1 MTKNLYDFVLDCSVT
16 MAWCFEDESNDYTD
30 AILENLEN
38 TTAIVPT
45 IWPLEVAN
53 VLLLSK
59 KNKRITEVQSAGF
72 IDALSALPIVVDQS
86 TTSRAMH
93 SIFVLAGQSGLTIY
107 DAAYLELAIREKI
120 PLLTLDKGL
129 IKAAK
134 KLCIPIV
141 INLEEITTPK

>member
-1 MTKNLYDFVLDCSVT
+1 MAKNLYDFVLDCSIT
-16 MAWCFEDESNDYTD
+16 MAWCFEDESNEYTD
-30 AILENLEN
+30 SILENLKD

-59 KNKRITEVQSAGF
+59 KNKRITEVQSASF
-72 IDALSALPIVVDQS
+72 IDALSALPIVIDQS

-93 SIFVLAGQSGLTIY
+93 STFVLAAQSDLTVY
-107 DAAYLELAIREKI
+107 DAAYLELAIREEI

-134 KLCIPIV
+134 KLHIP
-141 INLEEITTPK
+141 LKS

>member
-1 MTKNLYDFVLDCSVT
+1 MTKKLYDFVLDCSIT
-16 MAWCFEDESNDYTD
+16 MAWCFEDEGNEYTNSV
-30 AILENLEN
+30 LENLKD
-38 TTAIVPT
+38 TKATVPT

-53 VLLLSK
+53 VLLLAK
-59 KNKRITEVQSAGF
+59 KNKRITEVQSASF
-72 IDALSALPIVVDQS
+72 IDALSGLPITVDQS

-93 SIFVLAGQSGLTIY
+93 SIFVLASQTDLTIY

-134 KLCIPIV
+134 KLAIPLNPP
-141 INLEEITTPK
+141 NLPGN